1 MGHPRFDLPPLA
13 PPDVLAAWDDLADRV
28 CHELTRAGLPAR
40 RGDRD
45 EGGPLSAPGADVH
58 VDRLADG
65 GVHVDWATGDELRT
79 AALEL
84 FAGGV
89 DFADPPPLLRHHR
102 TVHAHLRA
110 ALSGILASAG
120 FEVAEPDP
128 HTHGTAVHVKGPC
141 P

>member
-13 PPDVLAAWDDLADRV
+13 PPEVLAAWDDLADRV

-84 FAGGV
+84 FARGV
-89 DFADPPPLLRHHR
+89 DFDNPPPLLRHHR
-102 TVHAHLRA
+102 TVHAHMRA

-128 HTHGTAVHVKGPC
+128 HTYGTAVHVKGPC